1 MEWKEA
7 LPLLQENHSGVATS
21 VTPKGR
27 AQATVVSTAVLD
39 GKVGFASRSHAVKIK
54 HIKRT
59 GRAAVT
65 VIKLDN
71 RRYVTVEGPASVE
84 MWQDTPGHL
93 KRLKDFYS
101 AMGRAS
107 DKTPSARPIAPQATT
122 RLTLDYHQRIDRLYC
137 IALLNP
143 FSRPTEFEPGR
154 FLSIACRPRSLWRR
168 P

>member
-7 LPLLQENHSGVATS
+7 LPLLQDNHTGIAIS

-39 GKVGFASRSHAVKIK
+39 GKVGFASRSRAVKIK

-65 VIKLDN
+65 IIKLDN

-84 MWQDTPGHL
+84 MWQDTPEHI

-101 AMGRAS
+101 AMGRVP
-107 DKTPSARPIAPQATT
+107 KTDEEFA
-122 RLTLDYHQRIDRLYC
+122 QRMRKEERCLILVIPERLY
-137 IALLNP
+137 
-143 FSRPTEFEPGR
+143 G
-154 FLSIACRPRSLWRR
+154 SLRQGA
-168 P
+168 